1 IADDYILVLRMS
13 ELMLRSAHVRF
24 TPESRH
30 LQCTSSCPLWAKAD
44 ILLDHFSCL
53 RDECGWNGY
62 AERLSGLEI
71 YHKLKSSGLLHRQV
85 GGLRAFQDFGHV
97 SGGSTEHILGV
108 RPIGHQATI
117 DGELPLSVHGRQLA
131 LCGELYN
138 SLT

>member
-1 IADDYILVLRMS
+1 MPACAAIGKVSASVMSALTPKADMCGATGD
-13 ELMLRSAHVRF
+13 VRF
-24 TPESRH
+24 GPV
-30 LQCTSSCPLWAKAD
+30 AD

-85 GGLRAFQDFGHV
+85 GGLRTFQDFGHV
-97 SGGSTEHILGV
+97 SGGSSKHILGV